1 MGIHYIIH
9 DLHPTLQ
16 SDHLEGKDFSLHLQI
31 NKLAQQNITFT
42 YSCSIVH
49 ITCLN
54 PIDCSKFIR
63 SWWCTAEKK
72 ICFKLNLLNKKDQQR
87 TVQPHLYLNKP
98 CGAYLKNYDPS
109 IDNVVKVDGIFVGV
123 SISCVASSVVLV
135 PVDAQTQ
142 RFASTTAVS
151 QWLRTQAQSLSVEC
165 ILLVQAACASSF
177 TPCRYIR
184 TWHDAIIRCQGADEG
199 AFIILLWLVVWRR
212 QDHTW
217 GAGGYGQSKK
227 HI

>member
-31 NKLAQQNITFT
+31 NKL
-42 YSCSIVH
+42 
-49 ITCLN
+49 N
-54 PIDCSKFIR
+54 PIDCSKLIR
-63 SWWCTAEKK
+63 SWWYIAKK
-72 ICFKLNLLNKKDQQR
+72 KEICFKLNLSNKKDQQR

-109 IDNVVKVDGIFVGV
+109 IDNVVKVDGIFVGI
-123 SISCVASSVVLV
+123 SISCMASSVILV
-135 PVDAQTQ
+135 PVDAQTHC
-142 RFASTTAVS
+142 FTSTTAVS

-184 TWHDAIIRCQGADEG
+184 TWHDAIIRWQGADEG

-212 QDHTW
+212 QGHTW
-217 GAGGYGQSKK
+217 RAGGMDKVRN
-227 HI
+227 